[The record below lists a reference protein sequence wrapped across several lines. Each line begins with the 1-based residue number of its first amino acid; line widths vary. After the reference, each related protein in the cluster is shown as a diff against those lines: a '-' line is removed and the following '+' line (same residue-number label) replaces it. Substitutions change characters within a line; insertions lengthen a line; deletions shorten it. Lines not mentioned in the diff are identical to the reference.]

1 MIHNMIAGGGTA
13 LNFQVT
19 GNPQPAN
26 PKENTVWVDTESPI
40 TGWVFSPRQPETAA
54 EGCVWIKTGT
64 DGTTEFNALKKNGI
78 QLCPVGAKQYVGGA
92 WVDKDAQIY
101 QDGAWKSWWA
111 GELYDGGD
119 ECTAVTGGWMPYAMS
134 YVENVTAVEP
144 RITKSGGAVRV
155 DIGQGGANGGVY
167 ITKNKIPF
175 SGKTALVFTGT
186 AGGDSTE
193 RCCVGIWSQ
202 LQRDFAQNRAAT
214 YNFPAGFSGEASLD
228 VSALEGE
235 YFVGIHVYGLSNG
248 WVSMEQLKLQ

>member
-26 PKENTVWVDTESPI
+26 PKENTIWVDTDVPV
-40 TGWVFSPRQPETAA
+40 TGWAFQSQPPEAPR
-54 EGCVWIKTGT
+54 EGMVWIKTGP
-64 DGTTEFNALKKNGI
+64 DGAGAFNALEKNAI
-78 QLCPVGAKQYVGGA
+78 TLTPLGAKQYTGGQ
-92 WVDKDAQIY
+92 WVTLDAQTW
-101 QDGAWKSWWA
+101 QEGRWESWWT

-144 RITKSGGAVRV
+144 RITKTDGAVKV

-214 YNFPAGFSGEASLD
+214 YNFPAGFSGDASLD

-235 YFVGIHVYGLSNG
+235 YYVGIHVYGLSNA
-248 WVSMEQLKLQ
+248 WISMEQLKLQ